1 MLAYPIYA
9 LRYFFLLLVNLLRRL
24 GKAPEYVVFTLSG
37 DYPEYPQSKGN
48 FIQRRF
54 SPTRTS
60 LLELTAQFRTVADD
74 PRVRGVVL
82 QLREL
87 SMPSAKLETIRDL
100 IGELRAAGKHVVT
113 WSTNLDTARYYLA
126 CAADEILLM
135 PSGYVHPFGMSRR
148 YLYLADALEK
158 IGMQGDFVPITPYK
172 SASDMFSRRDMSDEV
187 REMSNW
193 LIDSAFDE
201 FISAIA
207 QGRHI
212 DGETA
217 RAIVDQTPATDLQA
231 IDLGV
236 VDTLVH
242 EDDLPNHLQQADK
255 PAQLVMWEQAAGKM
269 FRRPLKRPG
278 RYVALLTVE
287 GLIVD
292 GKSARPPIKPPI
304 PLPLIFDPR
313 AGDESVVQ
321 TARKVLAD
329 KRAAAVVLYID
340 SRGGSATSSEAMA
353 ATLKKIAAK
362 KPLVVVMGPVAASG
376 GYYVA
381 TPGQHIFAQPGTV
394 TGSIGVIM
402 GKLVNAGLLDRLLL
416 NRETISRGKN
426 IGIYESE
433 SIFGKEEQKLVRD
446 NIERTYDVFLDHVAA
461 SRNMERDALDAI
473 AGGRVWTGRQALE
486 NGLVDELGGLD
497 RALAKAR
504 ELAGLHAS
512 ASVRLFTPG
521 KQAIPPVAQP
531 AAAFEYAL
539 AGMRTVNQVGP
550 LCLCP
555 IVWDNQ

>member
-1 MLAYPIYA
+1 M
-9 LRYFFLLLVNLLRRL
+9 LRRL
-24 GKAPEYVVFTLSG
+24 GKAPDYVVFTLEG
-37 DYPEYPQSKGN
+37 DYPEYPQPKGD
-48 FIQRRF
+48 FIQRRL

-60 LLELTAQFRTVADD
+60 LLELTAQFRTVAADA
-74 PRVRGVVL
+74 RVRGVVL
-82 QLREL
+82 QLRQL

-126 CAADEILLM
+126 CAADKILLM

-148 YLYLADALEK
+148 YLYLADALDK
-158 IGMQGDFVPITPYK
+158 VGLHGDFVSITPYK
-172 SASDMFSRRDMSDEV
+172 SASDMFSRSAMSDEV

-193 LIDSAFDE
+193 LIDSVFDE

-217 RAIVDQTPATDLQA
+217 RALVDQTPVTDLKA

-236 VDTLVH
+236 VDKLVH
-242 EDDLPNHLQQADK
+242 EDDLPTHLQQGDK
-255 PAQLVMWEQAAGKM
+255 PAQLMMWEQAAGKLV
-269 FRRPLKRPG
+269 RRPLRRPG

-292 GKSARPPIKPPI
+292 GKSARPPIMPPL

-321 TARKVLAD
+321 AARKVLAD

-340 SRGGSATSSEAMA
+340 SGGGSATSSEAMA

-381 TPGQHIFAQPGTV
+381 TPAQHIFAQPGTV

-402 GKLVNAGLLDRLLL
+402 GKLVNAELLDRLLL

-433 SIFGKEEQKLVRD
+433 STFGEEEQKLIRD
-446 NIERTYDVFLDHVAA
+446 NIERTYDVFLDRVTA
-461 SRNMERDALDAI
+461 SRKMERETLEAI

-497 RALAKAR
+497 RALAKTR
-504 ELAGLHAS
+504 ELGGLHAS
-512 ASVRLFTPG
+512 ASVRLFTPD

-539 AGMRTVNQVGP
+539 AGMRSVNQGGP

-555 IVWDNQ
+555 IVWVD